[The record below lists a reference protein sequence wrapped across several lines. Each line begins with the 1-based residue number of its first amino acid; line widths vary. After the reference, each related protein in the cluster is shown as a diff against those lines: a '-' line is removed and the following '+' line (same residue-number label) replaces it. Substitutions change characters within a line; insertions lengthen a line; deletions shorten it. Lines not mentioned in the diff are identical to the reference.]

1 MNLMSQSTMILSK
14 DHDSTIS
21 QPIDYKLDMFLT
33 LKQKFVN
40 LMTQH
45 MTQEICNVN
54 NTKSSK
60 LEVL

>member
-1 MNLMSQSTMILSK
+1 MILSK